1 MGKLNRNPCAHFARR
16 GFFVLNP
23 RVHATDMTARAF
35 RPLVVCTTYYKPGPP
50 SPPLLRK
57 GVPARNTHPASSR
70 FSYLSAKQLGGTPI
84 QRALDA
90 PAFTKES
97 TMFLQTLARILADK
111 MHLEV
116 IYNPGINTFAIGKD
130 TNGKLTIHLAT
141 RILDTAGENVDAIL
155 RGALAHEALGHGYYT
170 AMDELAKN
178 GRFALSLANAFEDVR
193 IETLAPERFP
203 GARRLLANMVDVLQK
218 DFGFWQPAPLED
230 WQSNLVKGLLLKY
243 RNKILGQPVNMDNC
257 SIMIEQSVLP
267 ALGEDLFKK
276 IDHLAE
282 TACRAATTKE
292 VNDAADAIVELLNHE
307 VPQPEE
313 EPQSSKDED
322 PDPKKDD
329 SDEEGD
335 ENDQGKADNGE
346 EGDPGQEDPSDGQPS
361 QDDCEGDAGTDPN
374 TGGSEADPQP
384 GKPNPGGKPGGKQQ
398 RLAFDPNAEVKAD
411 VETAL
416 EEVSGSKDTLKATGL
431 SVSSFSDHTDR
442 KSDAPLVESNGSLAR
457 MIAAQLE
464 NAVRSFT
471 DDAEDEE
478 SEVGRLNTEKFV
490 EIATGTECKAFIEDG
505 TPGEGID
512 TELMFLFDASTSME
526 ELGVKKLQQLLKASL
541 TALSQFAP
549 DLGTSVAFFT
559 GSASLEA
566 KPGPKLTPNQINAI
580 AYNYYPDGV
589 TYWAESVV
597 PLIPV
602 LAGSYRRRKILLTV
616 TDGKLPPLGDTP
628 LMRELRRQGIECRFL
643 SIGEALPAGYE
654 GMQCEAEPAAFAKA
668 FCETIL
674 AGILPQFA

>member
-1 MGKLNRNPCAHFARR
+1 
-16 GFFVLNP
+16 
-23 RVHATDMTARAF
+23 
-35 RPLVVCTTYYKPGPP
+35 
-50 SPPLLRK
+50 
-57 GVPARNTHPASSR
+57 
-70 FSYLSAKQLGGTPI
+70 
-84 QRALDA
+84 
-90 PAFTKES
+90 
-97 TMFLQTLARILADK
+97 MFLQTLARILADK
-111 MHLEV
+111 MHLDV
-116 IYNPGINTFAIGKD
+116 IYNPNINTFAIGKD
-130 TNGKLTIHLAT
+130 ANGKLTIHLAS
-141 RILDTAGENVDAIL
+141 RILDTAGENVDAIV

-170 AMDELAKN
+170 DMDELAKN

-193 IETLAPERFP
+193 IEALAPERFP

-292 VNDAADAIVELLNHE
+292 VNDAADAIVELLNNE
-307 VPQPEE
+307 APQPEE
-313 EPQSSKDED
+313 EPQSPED
-322 PDPKKDD
+322 DGADPKKDD
-329 SDEEGD
+329 STQEGD
-335 ENDQGKADNGE
+335 ESDQGQADDGE
-346 EGDPGQEDPSDGQPS
+346 EGDPSQTNPGDGDPSQGAR
-361 QDDCEGDAGTDPN
+361 EGGSGTDQGEDSN
-374 TGGSEADPQP
+374 EGNPQP
-384 GKPNPGGKPGGKQQ
+384 GKPISGNKQP

-411 VETAL
+411 VEAAL
-416 EEVSGSKDTLKATGL
+416 EEVSGSKNTLKATGL

-442 KSDAPLVESNGSLAR
+442 KSDAPLVESNGTLAR
-457 MIAAQLE
+457 MIAARLE

-478 SEVGRLNTEKFV
+478 SELGRLNTEKFV

-505 TPGEGID
+505 EPGEGID

-526 ELGVKKLQQLLKASL
+526 ELGVRKLQQLLKASL

-566 KPGPKLTPNQINAI
+566 KPGHKLTPNQINAI

-628 LMRELRRQGIECRFL
+628 LMRELRGQGIECRFL